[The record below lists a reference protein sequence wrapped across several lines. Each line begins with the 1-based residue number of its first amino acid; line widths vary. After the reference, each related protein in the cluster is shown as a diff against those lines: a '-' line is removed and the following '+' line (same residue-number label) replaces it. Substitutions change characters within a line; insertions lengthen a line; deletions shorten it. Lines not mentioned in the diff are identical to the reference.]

1 MKKALLILL
10 TLLSLPALAEK
21 VSITADAPD
30 VVVSGEQFRLS
41 FTVNSRNAKNFTA
54 PSMEGFEVLMG
65 PSRSVSSSTRII
77 NGNMTSTSNI
87 TYTYMLMA
95 QKEGNYEI
103 APATVQV
110 KGETYESNTLRI
122 KVLPPD
128 SNAPASSRGNNSSS
142 GTSRNSNKSVGAKDL
157 FITATVSK
165 TNVYEQEAL
174 LLTYKVYTRVNLQT
188 LRGDMPD
195 LKDFHTQE
203 VPLPRQKQFK
213 LEHYKGSNYNT
224 TIWSQYVL
232 FPQRSGKLTIP
243 AITFEGKI
251 AVKNESVDPFDA
263 FFNGLDAYSTINKR
277 VPAPSLNINVKPL
290 PSGRPDNYSGGVGHF
305 DMTSEITGTNVKTN
319 DAVTLR
325 IVLSGTGNMKL
336 MGEPEPEWPADFEA
350 YDPKTENNFKMTS
363 RGLSGTKVIEYLAIP
378 RHPGDFN
385 LPPVE
390 YSYFDTQS
398 GKYRTLS
405 TPPYKIHVEKGEG
418 ASEQVVA
425 DFVNKEDL
433 KILGKDIRY
442 IKKGGGSIRMK
453 DHFLCGSTICYMYY
467 IIPLILFIILI
478 VIYRRQA
485 LENANTTLLRTK
497 KAGKVADKRL
507 KKAAGHMRSN
517 DVAGFYDELLKAL
530 WGYVSDKLSIPVSQ
544 LGRENV
550 QEKLSTRGV
559 SEEIIKEF
567 LTTLDDSEFARY
579 APGDPAENMDKH
591 YKKSA
596 EIIEK
601 LEDSIKK

>member
-1 MKKALLILL
+1 MKKALLILF
-10 TLLSLPALAEK
+10 TLLSLPALADK
-21 VSITADAPD
+21 VGITADAPD
-30 VVVSGEQFRLS
+30 VVVSGDEFRIS
-41 FTVNSRNAKNFTA
+41 FTINSSKAKNFSA
-54 PSMEGFEVLMG
+54 PAMDGFDVLMG
-65 PSRSVSSSTRII
+65 PSRSISSSTRII
-77 NGNMTSTSNI
+77 NGKMTSSSNI
-87 TYTYMLMA
+87 TYTYNLMA
-95 QKEGNYEI
+95 QKEGDYEI

-110 KGETYESNTLRI
+110 NGKTYKSNSLRI

-128 SNAPASSRGNNSSS
+128 SNAPASKGGNSG
-142 GTSRNSNKSVGAKDL
+142 GTSRSASKSVGSNDL

-203 VPLPRQKQFK
+203 VALPRQKQFK

-243 AITFEGKI
+243 TITFEGEV
-251 AVKNESVDPFDA
+251 AVKNESIDPFDA
-263 FFNGLDAYSTINKR
+263 FFSGLDAYSTVKKR
-277 VPAPSLNINVKPL
+277 IPAPSLSINVKPL
-290 PSGRPDNYSGGVGHF
+290 PAGRPDNYSGGVGHF
-305 DMTSEITGTNVKTN
+305 DMTSEITGTNIKTN

-325 IVLSGTGNMKL
+325 IILSGTGNMKL
-336 MGEPEPEWPADFEA
+336 MGEPEPEWPADFEV
-350 YDPKTENNFKMTS
+350 YDPKTENNFNMTS

-418 ASEQVVA
+418 TSEQVVA

-442 IKKGGGSIRMK
+442 IKKGGGAIRMK
-453 DHFLCGSTICYMYY
+453 DHFLYGSTKCYMFY
-467 IIPLILFIILI
+467 ITPLILFIILI
-478 VIYRRQA
+478 LIYRRQA

-507 KKAAGHMRSN
+507 KKAAGYMRSN

-530 WGYVSDKLSIPVSQ
+530 WGYVGDKLSIPVSQ